1 MIMGIFDFL
10 LRRFYRDATNAA
22 KKPPVSPETPGEP
35 RPTIR
40 CSFCGKHQD
49 EVRKIIAG
57 PTVYICD
64 ECIDLCNDIIYEEI
78 DREKDAEPTA
88 SQQAQESSRQV
99 PCFHVVGSCRKNWS

>member
-64 ECIDLCNDIIYEEI
+64 ECIDLCNDIIYEEPVVI
-78 DREKDAEPTA
+78 ENSKLTFIA
-88 SQQAQESSRQV
+88 SNSHFPYLFQKSALL
-99 PCFHVVGSCRKNWS
+99 